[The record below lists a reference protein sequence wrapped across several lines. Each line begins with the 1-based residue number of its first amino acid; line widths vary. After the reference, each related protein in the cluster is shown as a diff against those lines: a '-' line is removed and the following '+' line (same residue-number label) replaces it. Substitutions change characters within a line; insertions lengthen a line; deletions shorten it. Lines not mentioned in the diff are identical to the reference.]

1 MKKKL
6 FDAKTTG
13 DIKLVDNLDFI
24 EWASTEP
31 NPETANFFENDVTS
45 LDLSEFSERYV
56 ANYFLEEKGA
66 DLMDTPDKL
75 YYGIIAMFY
84 WRADL
89 GLEIAVMY
97 RFLDAPEST
106 FGDLSTCTKETREY
120 GEMLQGF
127 ISDGCCNNFDEKE
140 WFMNATHQWLLDN
153 TK

>member
-13 DIKLVDNLDFI
+13 DIQLVDNQDYI

-31 NPETANFFENDVTS
+31 NPDVA
-45 LDLSEFSERYV
+45 EFLGYVGYDFSDFSNRYV
-56 ANYFLEEKGA
+56 ANYFLSEKGA
-66 DLMDTPDKL
+66 ELMETPDML

-97 RFLDAPEST
+97 RNLDAPEAT
-106 FGDLSTCTKETREY
+106 FGDLSTCTTETREY
-120 GEMLQGF
+120 GEKLQGF
-127 ISDGCCNNFDEKE
+127 ISDGCCNSIDEKE
-140 WFMNATHQWLLDN
+140 WFMNATHQWLLA
-153 TK
+153 KKK